1 MSTRLTAEER
11 RTEIVAAA
19 CLEFADAGYAGTST
33 DAIARRSGVS
43 QPYLF
48 QLFGTKKELFLA
60 AVRDCFE
67 RTGTTFERSARA
79 ARETGL
85 DPRGILEEMGHAYV
99 RLLLGDRSI
108 LRLQLQGYAAC
119 QDPDIRRVVRD
130 EYGVLWQTVTR
141 MSGADPEAVQI
152 WFAQGMLINVAASI
166 SDANDPD
173 KFFRSLFGGEA
184 VIC

>member
-85 DPRGILEEMGHAYV
+85 DPRGI